1 MELSN
6 SSISP
11 LELSTV
17 IYESE
22 HNYILVKEVSNG
34 SVLMVVTKEK
44 TIGTFN
50 TVMNVLNSEDFQNLK
65 KFLSRDDF

>member
-1 MELSN
+1 RELVFS
-6 SSISP
+6 
-11 LELSTV
+11 EVSTV

-34 SVLMVVTKEK
+34 TVLMVVTKEK

-50 TVMNVLNSEDFQNLK
+50 AVMNDLNGEDFQNLK

>member
-1 MELSN
+1 MELSD
-6 SSISP
+6 SPISP

-22 HNYILVKEVSNG
+22 NNYILVKEVSNG

-44 TIGTFN
+44 TTGTFD
-50 TVMNVLNSEDFQNLK
+50 TVMNILNSEHFQNLK